1 MQTLIDMLA
10 LTSGWELVAVA
21 LAVAY
26 LLLAIRQSL
35 WCWPAAAISAS
46 IYTYLFIHAGLL
58 MESMLQVFYVV
69 MAGYG
74 YWRWSRAQRPMI
86 AGSVVTNAP
95 TLPVASQTLMWHARW
110 VVVLAL
116 ISVVIGLLLSRYTSA
131 QMVWLDTP
139 TTVFSLFATFLV
151 ARKVLQN
158 WLYWIVIDLTYVGLF
173 WVKGFYPTAI
183 LFGFYTLM
191 AVIGYLR
198 WRQDYQQQG
207 VDVEPQ
213 PT

>member
-86 AGSVVTNAP
+86 VGSVETNAP
-95 TLPVASQTLMWHARW
+95 TLPVASQPLMWHARW

>member
-26 LLLAIRQSL
+26 LLLAIWQSL

-86 AGSVVTNAP
+86 VGSVETNPP
-95 TLPVASQTLMWHARW
+95 TLPVASQPLMWHARW

>member
-95 TLPVASQTLMWHARW
+95 TLPVASQPLMWHARW

-183 LFGFYTLM
+183 LFGFYTVM